1 MEKSEEYGA
10 LSVLVLYIIM
20 FILALYGVI
29 PEISEAPPGYLMFV
43 FILGYILWEIVRTI
57 REKEEIV

>member
-20 FILALYGVI
+20 FILALYGMI
-29 PEISEAPPGYLMFV
+29 PELSENLPSYLMFL
-43 FILGYILWEIVRTI
+43 FILGYILWEIVGTI